1 VKIDL
6 YKYSLLASIF
16 VLAGSAAFFSVY
28 GLAHLFKSQFI
39 PIIILG
45 LALEAAKFSATVG
58 LHNLWHKL
66 NKMLTSYLVAGVIA
80 LSLITSLGIYGFL
93 SSAYTVSKAEYSIDE
108 GKINNLE
115 SIKAKK
121 KEILV
126 QYDDRLKK
134 LNESKKEQEQRLN
147 DAVKSTT
154 MVEGKDKEGDKI
166 VYNDKRAQQ
175 TKDKMIDVSSKA
187 IESANTE
194 YSNLMKEYDQTQR
207 EILELETQI
216 LTNKQIQ
223 VKKSDILTFKFI
235 SEGLV
240 LDLDRTV
247 RYFILILI
255 FVFDPM
261 ALALVLLYQHLRKI
275 KVNNVETHVIEKEK
289 EKIIYKEPTVRGIGM

>member
-6 YKYSLLASIF
+6 YKYSLLASIL

-134 LNESKKEQEQRLN
+134 LNDSKKEQEQRLN

-235 SEGLV
+235 SEGLD

>member
-1 VKIDL
+1 MKIDL

-58 LHNLWHKL
+58 LHDLWHKL

-216 LTNKQIQ
+216 LSNRQIQ

-235 SEGLV
+235 SEGLG

>member
-1 VKIDL
+1 MKLDL

-58 LHNLWHKL
+58 LHDLWHKL

-216 LTNKQIQ
+216 LSNRQIQ

-235 SEGLV
+235 SEGLG

>member
-1 VKIDL
+1 MKIDL

-58 LHNLWHKL
+58 LHDLWHKL
-66 NKMLTSYLVAGVIA
+66 NKMLTSYLVAGIIA

-93 SSAYTVSKAEYSIDE
+93 SSAYTVSKAEYSLDE

-154 MVEGKDKEGDKI
+154 MVEGKDKDGDKI

-216 LTNKQIQ
+216 LTNKQVQ

-235 SEGLV
+235 AEGLG

>member
-58 LHNLWHKL
+58 LHDLWHKL
-66 NKMLTSYLVAGVIA
+66 NKMLTSYLVAGIIA

-93 SSAYTVSKAEYSIDE
+93 SSAYTVSKAEYSLDE

-154 MVEGKDKEGDKI
+154 MVEGKDKDGDKI

-216 LTNKQIQ
+216 LTNKQVQ

-235 SEGLV
+235 AEGLG